1 MQFDPYFKDD
11 CIPIGTMTEENIC
24 KCEHLFYDHGYEK
37 NENPPPHMLS
47 PCKKCEC
54 KCFVRPG
61 TQEDGMSRAR
71 RKQDKQEAQRKAE
84 ERLEEQRKEQQ
95 HLERLEEQRKE
106 QQHLERLEKEQLE
119 KEQYRNLALFH
130 ICDIKNLSSIIEKG
144 LFSRVLVKT
153 KCSEFV
159 DIANVDIVS
168 KRRGKWIT
176 FASTYFEPINA
187 MYYAVRRQS
196 EIVIVEF
203 GLDLS
208 NSRIVITD
216 GNAAVGGTTVTN
228 FYHSNF
234 VEIMESQ
241 KKISASPYRGPDNF
255 PSSAECEEQ
264 RRMYQ
269 AECLVPDKI
278 SRDCI
283 KSIQIAGANI
293 VSVDYGDIVPYVDD
307 LIANSE
313 LSIKRKIMYYS
324 PPRIIRE

>member
-1 MQFDPYFKDD
+1 M
-11 CIPIGTMTEENIC
+11 
-24 KCEHLFYDHGYEK
+24 
-37 NENPPPHMLS
+37 
-47 PCKKCEC
+47 
-54 KCFVRPG
+54 
-61 TQEDGMSRAR
+61 
-71 RKQDKQEAQRKAE
+71 
-84 ERLEEQRKEQQ
+84 
-95 HLERLEEQRKE
+95 
-106 QQHLERLEKEQLE
+106 
-119 KEQYRNLALFH
+119 
-130 ICDIKNLSSIIEKG
+130 SSIIEKG
-144 LFSRVLVKT
+144 LFSRVLVPPGF
-153 KCSEFV
+153 E
-159 DIANVDIVS
+159 DIAEYQII
-168 KRRGKWIT
+168 KRRKKWIT
-176 FASTYFEPINA
+176 YASTYFEPINA

-255 PSSAECEEQ
+255 PSSAEFEEQ

-283 KSIQIAGANI
+283 KSIQIAGVTNYGNAI
-293 VSVDYGDIVPYVDD
+293 SHVDG
-307 LIANSE
+307 LIAKSG
-313 LSIKRKIMYYS
+313 LSIKRKIMYHS